1 MSRGRIV
8 VGGILFTFPIGGVL
22 WQHLHYLLGLR
33 RLGYDVTY
41 IEVNEYYPN
50 DYEGDEGGFPDMER
64 VVRRVAAILDRF
76 GFADCWHYG
85 VKWEEQTWG
94 ITPEAAD
101 ERLRVADAFINL
113 CGSQIL
119 DERHLACPRR
129 LLLETDPVEV
139 QVALGQQSQE
149 AFDFL
154 GSHTHLFTFGE
165 NIGTPFCPLST
176 GGFHWKHTRQIVC
189 MEEWDTGVPPAPNAP
204 YTTIG
209 NWDVVGKDIT
219 IDGRVYHWQKGLE
232 FLKVK
237 ELPERVAAPFEL
249 AMRFGNE
256 ADRAL
261 MESHGWRTRPA
272 LDVSLDL
279 DVYRAYIQR
288 SRGEY
293 TVAKE
298 QNIVFQTGWF
308 SDRAAA
314 YLAAG
319 RPVINQDT
327 GFAHNL
333 PTGSGLFSFR
343 DLDDSVAAVQSIEA
357 DYGAH
362 CRAAREIAREYF
374 NYDRVLSQLLTEAGL
389 EAP

>member
-1 MSRGRIV
+1 
-8 VGGILFTFPIGGVL
+8 
-22 WQHLHYLLGLR
+22 
-33 RLGYDVTY
+33 
-41 IEVNEYYPN
+41 
-50 DYEGDEGGFPDMER
+50 
-64 VVRRVAAILDRF
+64 
-76 GFADCWHYG
+76 
-85 VKWEEQTWG
+85 
-94 ITPEAAD
+94 
-101 ERLRVADAFINL
+101 
-113 CGSQIL
+113 
-119 DERHLACPRR
+119 
-129 LLLETDPVEV
+129 VEV
-139 QVALGQQSQE
+139 QAALGRQDQE
-149 AFDFL
+149 TIDFL

-176 GGFHWKHTRQIVC
+176 GGFAWKPTRQIVC
-189 MEEWDTGVPPAPNAP
+189 MEEWETDMLPAPDAP

-209 NWDVVGKDIT
+209 NWDVVGKEIT
-219 IDGRVYHWQKGLE
+219 LDGRVYHWQKGLE

-237 ELPERVAAPFEL
+237 ELPQRVSAPFEL
-249 AMRFGNE
+249 AMRFGAE
-256 ADRAL
+256 ADKAL
-261 MESHGWRTRPA
+261 MERHGWRTRSA
-272 LDVSLDL
+272 IGVSLDL
-279 DVYRAYIQR
+279 DVYRSYIQG

-343 DLDDSVAAVQSIEA
+343 DLDDSIAAVQAIEA
-357 DYGAH
+357 NYAAA

-374 NYDRVLSQLLTEAGL
+374 NYDRVLSKLLSEAGL
-389 EAP
+389 EG